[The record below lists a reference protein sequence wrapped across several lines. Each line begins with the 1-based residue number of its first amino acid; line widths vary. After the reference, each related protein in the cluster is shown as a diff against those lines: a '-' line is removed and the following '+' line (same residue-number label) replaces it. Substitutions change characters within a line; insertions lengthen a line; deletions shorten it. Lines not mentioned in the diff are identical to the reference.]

1 MLTLTESQKKNL
13 ESLKSH
19 PWMEVVLLIVNDEE
33 SKLASSILTK
43 YNLEDEKDREKIK
56 LLKIYNEARQDF
68 VSKLMKVGKSIYTP
82 NI

>member
-1 MLTLTESQKKNL
+1 
-13 ESLKSH
+13 
-19 PWMEVVLLIVNDEE
+19 MEVVLLIVNDEE